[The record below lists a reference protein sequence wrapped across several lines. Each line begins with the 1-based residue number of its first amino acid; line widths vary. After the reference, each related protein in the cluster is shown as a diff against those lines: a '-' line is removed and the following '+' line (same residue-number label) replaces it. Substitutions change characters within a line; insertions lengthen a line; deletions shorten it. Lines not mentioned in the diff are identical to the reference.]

1 MAKRTSSVASQLNKK
16 ETLIVSATT
25 VMRQRPPTNDF
36 LTSKNPSMVWDYSQQ
51 RRVWPNGNPNA
62 LIEATQQTGTKYDT
76 INKSGRPFALGNM
89 EIGGDAQETNGDPL
103 FEKATR
109 KKMLKW
115 HGYQRRFLPSR
126 KHLPRHDEWDDQ
138 HSLCAIGFLRPG
150 DRLPAC
156 GAGLGV
162 TDLSLSSSSRQ
173 FGHGGCVHFL
183 HFGHTRSGHPG
194 DEPELG
200 SPGISRC

>member
-1 MAKRTSSVASQLNKK
+1 MGSFGDSGGLWRDYFLAGAVLRPATGGKVDRKRTSSVASQLNKK

-109 KKMLKW
+109 KKMLK
-115 HGYQRRFLPSR
+115 
-126 KHLPRHDEWDDQ
+126 
-138 HSLCAIGFLRPG
+138 
-150 DRLPAC
+150 
-156 GAGLGV
+156 
-162 TDLSLSSSSRQ
+162 
-173 FGHGGCVHFL
+173 
-183 HFGHTRSGHPG
+183 
-194 DEPELG
+194 
-200 SPGISRC
+200 